1 MVEHIN
7 RLIQNALVNN
17 SKHITMVR
25 TTMPRVDEIFILNVF
40 HEDLGSDEEPAS
52 ITSGK
57 DFALVR
63 TVSGKVLCTGKYQSL
78 GIKQSGSLAGKWMEL
93 PITKGPKIADCSV
106 GHDGMH
112 AILVSE
118 NGAAFFVG
126 LARRGEDGDTGDLH
140 ISSMFP

>member
-1 MVEHIN
+1 MLEHIN

-25 TTMPRVDEIFILNVF
+25 MTMPRVDEFFILNVF

-63 TVSGKVLCTGKYQSL
+63 TVSGKAS
-78 GIKQSGSLAGKWMEL
+78 SSSWPFAGYAS
-93 PITKGPKIADCSV
+93 TA
-106 GHDGMH
+106 
-112 AILVSE
+112 LVSILFCLDGAGVVYWKVSKPWYQAE
-118 NGAAFFVG
+118 WFSGRQVDGAAHHKG
-126 LARRGEDGDTGDLH
+126 T
-140 ISSMFP
+140 